1 MKDPAIQEA
10 ASRVG
15 GVTKLSLALGLSR
28 AAVSAW
34 RRVPAERV
42 IAVEQITGVSRYVLR
57 PDIYPDRRDSERQQA
72 ASNVRS
78 GQMRCDD

>member
-72 ASNVRS
+72 ASNDRS
-78 GQMRCDD
+78 GQMR